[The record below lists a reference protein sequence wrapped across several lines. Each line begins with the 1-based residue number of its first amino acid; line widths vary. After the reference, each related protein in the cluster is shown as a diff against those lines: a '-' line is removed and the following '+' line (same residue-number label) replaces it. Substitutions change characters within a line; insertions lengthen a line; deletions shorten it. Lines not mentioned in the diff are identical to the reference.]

1 MRRTFGAG
9 EGTHD
14 ELIAAKG
21 EYFRLDNS
29 QFEQA
34 AYDLDAETAEPD
46 GAAAESTVRSTP

>member
-14 ELIAAKG
+14 ELIGAKG